1 MTKINCESRVMSDF
15 SFIFLIF
22 EMSSWKSDILA
33 VAEPG
38 EIASEFLQNVIGSMR
53 LGSFGRR
60 PARLSHFSNL
70 SDLVARFP
78 RFIMGGTLYRFM
90 GRHTQVFFFSF
101 LNPQLQTVEDRIQ
114 VLCTWSHTLRMQLLY
129 DNGYSRFQ
137 CFSPL

>member
-1 MTKINCESRVMSDF
+1 MTKINCESKVMSDF
-15 SFIFLIF
+15 TFIFLIF
-22 EMSSWKSDILA
+22 EISSWRSDILA

-53 LGSFGRR
+53 LGTYGRR

-90 GRHTQVFFFSF
+90 GRHTQVFFLFSF
-101 LNPQLQTVEDRIQ
+101 LNPQLQTVQELIWGP
-114 VLCTWSHTLRMQLLY
+114 CMWSCMLSMHL
-129 DNGYSRFQ
+129 
-137 CFSPL
+137 